1 MKPEYIFIGFLFL
14 QFLVVFG
21 VVVKYII
28 NKMVERRFDELHRN
42 AYPEAQVVSTKQ
54 KVSYFKGSELM
65 FLLAGPA
72 VLAVS
77 MVYSLNAVLAPA
89 GTQDV
94 RSMAEEQQT
103 MSVIETQQE
112 VLANRKNNL
121 VVIDAEASSG
131 VTPVK
136 LHSGEAYPYDKV
148 NFSWSLSDAVQN
160 ASVRGYF
167 VYFGEKD
174 PALETVDPS
183 ILGSFTQSPVFVAQN
198 LEAGKTYYL
207 AIQAN
212 LVKDR
217 YSLGLNL
224 DLPEGAPGI
233 FGKTL
238 FKYTYGNVNE

>member
-28 NKMVERRFDELHRN
+28 NKMVEKRFDELHRS

-54 KVSYFKGSELM
+54 KVSYFKRSELM

-72 VLAVS
+72 VLAAS

-89 GTQDV
+89 GNQDV
-94 RSMAEEQQT
+94 RSMAEEQQAT
-103 MSVIETQQE
+103 SLIETQQK
-112 VLANRKNNL
+112 VLGNRKNNL
-121 VVIDAEASSG
+121 VVVDAESSSG

-136 LHSGEAYPYDKV
+136 LHSEETYPYDKV
-148 NFSWSLSDAVQN
+148 NFSWSLSDSIQDAT
-160 ASVRGYF
+160 VRGYF

-183 ILGSFTQSPVFVAQN
+183 ILGSFTKSPVFVAEN
-198 LEAGKTYYL
+198 LEEGKTYYL

-212 LVKDR
+212 LVKDK

-238 FKYTYGNVNE
+238 FKYTFGKVNE